1 MTDTEDQTDVEN
13 VSDHIDESMTKIHQY
28 VEQIAHDAKQLYGKA
43 VRLNQLV
50 EAPDMDVW
58 VEPFKLHERARS
70 WAKKNMVASKCSLWE
85 VNKALLESAKK
96 DARIGLDKKV
106 KLTATEAQ
114 ILDLSET
121 EPVTIWAI
129 LGKLP
134 RFFL

>member
-1 MTDTEDQTDVEN
+1 M
-13 VSDHIDESMTKIHQY
+13 SDSESESELSHIDESMKQIHEY
-28 VEQIAHDAKQLYGKA
+28 VEKIAHDSKHLYSKA
-43 VRLNQLV
+43 LNFNQLI
-50 EAPDMDVW
+50 ENPEMDIW
-58 VEPFKLHERARS
+58 AETFKLHERARG
-70 WAKKNMVASKCSLWE
+70 WAKKHMVASRCSLWE

-106 KLTATEAQ
+106 KLTATEAE

-129 LGKLP
+129 LAKLP

>member
-1 MTDTEDQTDVEN
+1 MGQEEYGCQQVL
-13 VSDHIDESMTKIHQY
+13 SM
-28 VEQIAHDAKQLYGKA
+28 G
-43 VRLNQLV
+43 
-50 EAPDMDVW
+50 
-58 VEPFKLHERARS
+58 
-70 WAKKNMVASKCSLWE
+70 